1 MQDKVIPPMHIGQM
15 MGRVKHHTCAYH
27 MRGLP
32 LWLHAAA
39 RGFPVAVEGL
49 SPAGQG
55 HCLVWHSALP
65 GATYNKQCTQL
76 PYNMKVKCG
85 CLSCK

>member
-1 MQDKVIPPMHIGQM
+1 MLDKVIPPMHIGQM
-15 MGRVKHHTCAYH
+15 MGRVKHHTCVYH

-65 GATYNKQCTQL
+65 GATYNKAVYTVALQHESEVRMSEL
-76 PYNMKVKCG
+76 
-85 CLSCK
+85 